1 MTLRGE
7 NYSLFALQMLVV
19 LALAF
24 LLFWSMPTA
33 YVVRAVPVVCFL
45 ICIAW
50 CEMKPEAKGAARPKS
65 DQEFWSDLGVSMGVE
80 IKAKP
85 KASDGSHGSSGTA
98 AHHHRHHDR
107 ASSSESAPRHSNDSS
122 SETSQHG
129 SMRKVKELEWL
140 AESAARDGHYVE
152 AYFWALKAH
161 YSGSRT
167 MTRTL
172 AKYCSE
178 WIRHGK
184 PEEKDNVRDE
194 FSAHSGSFARCVLR
208 IQCGIHPHKSL
219 ARIHELAHLG
229 HKESLQYLH
238 RHERG

>member
-1 MTLRGE
+1 MTLRSE
-7 NYSLFALQMLVV
+7 NFSLFALQMLVV

-24 LLFWSMPTA
+24 LLFWSLPTV
-33 YVVRAVPVVCFL
+33 YVVRAIPVVFFL
-45 ICIAW
+45 VCIAW
-50 CEMKPEAKGAARPKS
+50 CEMKPEARKPEKAKS

-80 IKAKP
+80 IKAKR
-85 KASDGSHGSSGTA
+85 KASGDSQGAPGSSTR
-98 AHHHRHHDR
+98 HHRHHDR
-107 ASSSESAPRHSNDSS
+107 ASSSESALRHSADPS
-122 SETSQHG
+122 SETSRHG
-129 SMRKVKELEWL
+129 SSRKVKELEWL
-140 AESAARDGHYVE
+140 AESASRDGHYVE

-161 YSGSRT
+161 YNGSRT

-178 WIRHGK
+178 WVRHGK
-184 PEEKDNVRDE
+184 PDEKDNVRDE

-238 RHERG
+238 RHENR

>member
-1 MTLRGE
+1 MTLRSV

-24 LLFWSMPTA
+24 LLLWSLPNEH
-33 YVVRAVPVVCFL
+33 VVRAIPVVLFL

-50 CEMKPEAKGAARPKS
+50 CEMSPETTGPHKVKS

-85 KASDGSHGSSGTA
+85 KTPDDSHRVSGGA
-98 AHHHRHHDR
+98 AHHHEP
-107 ASSSESAPRHSNDSS
+107 ATSSSAAPSRSSDSS
-122 SETSQHG
+122 SSNHHG
-129 SMRKVKELEWL
+129 SVRKVKELEWL
-140 AESAARDGHYVE
+140 AESAYRDGHYVE

-161 YSGSRT
+161 YNGSHT

-178 WIRHGK
+178 WVRHGK
-184 PEEKDNVRDE
+184 PDERDNVRDE

-219 ARIHELAHLG
+219 ARIHELAHAG
-229 HKESLQYLH
+229 HKESIQYLH
-238 RHERG
+238 RHVKR